1 MAVRDVVC
9 IDEAKCD
16 GCGLCVTACAEGAIQ
31 VIAGKARLVS
41 ELYCDGLGACLGECP
56 QGAITVEKVEA
67 AAFDEAAVARHLAA
81 LGRTI
86 ETPHRQP
93 MPAPGMASRAATAA
107 VASPPS
113 MPLSATL
120 PMMPVVT
127 ARPMMPVVHDQGPG
141 GGCPGSRA
149 MSFAAAGER
158 PGAGAAAESAAACE
172 APSGMSQPSMLRQW
186 PVQLHL
192 VSPLA
197 PSFAGADVLLAADCT
212 AYALGDFHAR
222 WLAGRTLAI
231 ACPKLDQQQEV
242 YLDKLVAMIDQA
254 GITSLTVLIMQ
265 VPCCSGLLRLAQM
278 AVAQA
283 SRTVPLRAVVVSPHG
298 AVLQD
303 TSAA

>member
-56 QGAITVEKVEA
+56 QGAITVEKTEA
-67 AAFDEAAVARHLAA
+67 AAFDEAAVARHLTA

-86 ETPHRQP
+86 EAPHRQP
-93 MPAPGMASRAATAA
+93 IPAPVVVARPMMSVAAT
-107 VASPPS
+107 
-113 MPLSATL
+113 L
-120 PMMPVVT
+120 
-127 ARPMMPVVHDQGPG
+127 PMMPVVHDQGPG
-141 GGCPGSRA
+141 SGCPGSRA
-149 MSFAAAGER
+149 MAFAAAGER
-158 PGAGAAAESAAACE
+158 PGAGATAGSAAAGE
-172 APSGMSQPSMLRQW
+172 VSGGTGQPSMLRQW

-197 PSFAGADVLLAADCT
+197 PSFTGADMLLAADCT
-212 AYALGDFHAR
+212 AYALGDFHAH
-222 WLAGRTLAI
+222 WLAGRALAI

-265 VPCCSGLLRLAQM
+265 VPCCSGLLRLAQT
-278 AVAQA
+278 AVARA
-283 SRTVPLRAVVVSPHG
+283 SRAVPLRAVVVSPHG
-298 AVLQD
+298 EVLQD
-303 TSAA
+303 TAVA

>member
-1 MAVRDVVC
+1 MAVRNVVR

-31 VIAGKARLVS
+31 VIDGKARLVS

-56 QGAITVEKVEA
+56 QGAITVEKAEA

-81 LGRTI
+81 LGRTAGPAHQPQ
-86 ETPHRQP
+86 TPLPAIAFRATAVAEATLP
-93 MPAPGMASRAATAA
+93 LMPAAAA
-107 VASPPS
+107 
-113 MPLSATL
+113 L
-120 PMMPVVT
+120 PMMPVIAT
-127 ARPMMPVVHDQGPG
+127 RPPLAVWHDHGHG

-149 MSFAAAGER
+149 MAFAAAGER
-158 PGAGAAAESAAACE
+158 PGAETAAGLAVAGAAPSATA
-172 APSGMSQPSMLRQW
+172 QPSMLRQW

-212 AYALGDFHAR
+212 AYALGDFHSR
-222 WLAGRTLAI
+222 WLAGRALAI

-242 YLDKLVAMIDQA
+242 YLDKLIAMIDQA
-254 GITSLTVLIMQ
+254 AITSLTVLIMQ

-298 AVLQD
+298 EVLQD
-303 TSAA
+303 ISAA